1 MFSLLKKVNKVLN
14 SKWFVIGSFA
24 VFLYI
29 LGHFADKYY
38 GYTTK
43 DKTLT
48 NICSDGCGYYAYLPQ
63 YFIYPKDKHFSFFEK
78 VNKIHPERP
87 NEPNWISCN
96 GNHKVDKYYIG
107 YAVMQSPFFLATHT
121 IQKIV
126 HNQTTGYSLGYRI
139 GVTISALFYW
149 LLGSVFLFKFL
160 KLFSISNF
168 NSLIT
173 VAAISFGT
181 NLSFFTTH
189 YSTFSHTTSY
199 FLIASFLLLAK
210 LVLVSN
216 YKIKRNLLLLSVVM
230 ALICITRPPNIIIIL
245 FIPFLSNNFL
255 DFKLRFLA
263 ILKENYK
270 VLVFGAFFAF
280 LIIAIQLKVTF
291 DQIGEIRL
299 VTYSNEWFSEWKT
312 PHIISVLFGYNKGF
326 FIYAP
331 VMLLIIPG
339 LIYVFFSNRYLFF
352 GYVIVFSLIIYMTAS
367 WHSWDYGS
375 GFGMRPLI
383 DFLPLICL
391 PIAFLFQKAKIIYYI
406 IFSIIGISCVYVFQ
420 FYFYQIEKAIIDTNN
435 VTEEDFWKTFMN
447 DDDRLSWH
455 FAYNTQVID
464 EQNYKKDCQFDIPIH
479 KLKNQ
484 GLTLNSIDNITTI
497 FPSKNNIEQIAFRLT
512 LAAQIKLEKSN
523 PQIVTS
529 FYKNDSIVYSYPLL
543 IGSEIIKKHRF
554 ESLKFDVFPL
564 FKYSDFDSI
573 QIKFFEK
580 NNQETFKNPKIEFF
594 KLK

>member
-173 VAAISFGT
+173 IAAISFGT

-245 FIPFLSNNFL
+245 FVPFLSNNFL

-270 VLVFGAFFAF
+270 LLVFGAFFAF

>member
-245 FIPFLSNNFL
+245 FVPFLSNNFL

-573 QIKFFEK
+573 QINFFEK